1 MPLIRLQDLQL
12 AVGRQ
17 VLFDHVDLTLKRG
30 EKIGLVGRNGTGKS
44 TLLRLLAGEAKPD
57 AGEVWVRPG
66 TRVAMLA
73 QALPNADEST
83 VFEYVAAGIAETGRL
98 LSEYHALTLQPD
110 ADLKRLEQ
118 LQHGIE
124 AADGW
129 NFQQRIDTVLT
140 RLQLP
145 ADTKMRE
152 LSGGWRRRVA
162 LAQALVKNPDVLL
175 LDEPTNHLDLP
186 TILWLEEQLREFRGT
201 LLLITHDRAFLQA
214 VATSIVELDR
224 GQLYRQDGDY
234 AAFRKMREEQLH
246 AEEIANALFDKRL
259 AEEEK
264 WIRQGIK
271 ARRTRNEGRVRALKA
286 MRVERADRRE
296 RVGKA
301 AFSLDAGERSGK
313 LVVETDRVTQ
323 TYGGRTILRD
333 FSTTLLRGDRV
344 GIIGPNGAGKTTL
357 LDILLGKRTP
367 ESGVV
372 KLGTNLNVVY
382 FDQLLDQLDL
392 SKSVIDNVA
401 EGSDVVEI
409 GGKKKHIVGYLQDF
423 LFTPDRIRQPVSA
436 LSGGERAR
444 VILAKLFT
452 KPANLLVLDEPTN
465 DLDVETLE
473 LLEEILMDFPGTLLV
488 VSHDREFL
496 DNVVTTSLVF
506 EGNGVVNEY
515 VGTYYP
521 AAASVAPQT
530 LKTAPSAAAS
540 PEKSKIEA
548 NSATNAGHSKDVTQ
562 PANRSAG
569 PTSNKSR
576 KLSFKEKHE
585 LETLPGLIEKTE
597 QRIAALETQLADPS
611 FYTKDRATAEQT
623 ARELDVAQAA
633 LQKHYDRWTEL
644 DG

>member
-1 MPLIRLQDLQL
+1 MPLIRLQDIQL
-12 AVGRQ
+12 AVGQ
-17 VLFDHVDLTLKRG
+17 QILFDHIDLALKRG

-44 TLLRLLAGEAKPD
+44 TLLKLIAGDAKAD

-66 TRVAMLA
+66 TRVAMLS
-73 QALPNADEST
+73 QSLPDADDLT
-83 VFEYVAAGIAETGRL
+83 VFEVVAAGLAETGRL
-98 LSEYHALTLQPD
+98 LADYHALTLQPD
-110 ADLKRLEQ
+110 ADLKRLEE

-124 AADGW
+124 ARDGW
-129 NFQQRIDTVLT
+129 LFQQRIETALS

-145 ADTKMRE
+145 ADTPMRS

-162 LAQALVKNPDVLL
+162 LAQALVTNPDVLL

-214 VATSIVELDR
+214 VATTIIELDR
-224 GQLYRQDGDY
+224 GHVYRWDGDY
-234 AAFRKMREEQLH
+234 AGFRRMREEQLH
-246 AEEIANALFDKRL
+246 AEEVANALFDKRL

-286 MRVERADRRE
+286 MRAERAARRE

-301 AFSLDAGERSGK
+301 GFAVETGERSGK
-313 LVVETDRVTQ
+313 LVVEAEHVNQSYDGRV
-323 TYGGRTILRD
+323 ILRD
-333 FSTTLLRGDRV
+333 FSTTILRGDRI

-357 LDILLGKRTP
+357 LDLLLGKRSP
-367 ESGVV
+367 DSGTVR
-372 KLGTNLNVVY
+372 LGTNLQTVY
-382 FDQLLDQLDL
+382 FDQLLTQLDL

-401 EGSDVVEI
+401 EGSDVIEV

-452 KPANLLVLDEPTN
+452 RPANLLVLDEPTN

-473 LLEEILMDFPGTLLV
+473 LLEEILLDYPGTLLV

-496 DNVVTTSLVF
+496 DNVVTGSLVF

-521 AAASVAPQT
+521 GAASIAPQG
-530 LKTAPSAAAS
+530 SAAA
-540 PEKSKIEA
+540 A
-548 NSATNAGHSKDVTQ
+548 QG
-562 PANRSAG
+562 RSA
-569 PTSNKSR
+569 PVQKAPPPPPPAPAPAADSKTR
-576 KLSFKEKHE
+576 KLSYKERLE
-585 LETLPGLIEKTE
+585 LEALPALIESAETK
-597 QRIAALETQLADPS
+597 IAALEAQLADPA
-611 FYTKDRATAEQT
+611 FYARDRKAAEQT
-623 ARELDVAQAA
+623 ARDLETTQAA
-633 LQKHYDRWTEL
+633 LQKHYDRWAEL
-644 DG
+644 EG